1 MDEKALSEFI
11 QNESLDDE
19 VLFLKPEV
27 EIDENLEDS
36 TPEQHHDYDMN
47 LDEPE
52 NGNLNREKL
61 AKDGSLSQSG
71 NENEESW
78 EGETY
83 NDDEQLNEEYM
94 CWKTRSDFEPCCIS
108 VHPRFPEVAHVAIGN
123 CGDSCTV
130 YDFDSNNQDVEN
142 GELLVMGPFE
152 ETVSCCA
159 FSNCGKYLALGCLDG
174 NLLIYSKQS
183 DYRNVNTTGDSSS
196 SNNREKDAYVK
207 HKMIEKMLTSI
218 EWLNFTEDSNLL
230 VASGEGG
237 LLVVYQLREDELQ
250 IVNINHNSSIGQI
263 ITYGTSGSSGG
274 NMSEDGTNRIN
285 EKEYNIVCGCN
296 DSNLV
301 IVTLNGYYK
310 QVSISK
316 INTNTATSGS
326 KAMNVEEGMEES
338 IQENIISLSTHNRLK
353 LCALGTTTG
362 HVSFVNVNKKGI
374 ARHYNNMH
382 SSSVESLIFTGNSS
396 STVNSPTS
404 DSAGSRST
412 AVAPMRSGVNNELA
426 ISIGLDGLIVFYDVL
441 NNCNKINVI
450 NVQYGLTKIVAHPQK
465 NLFVASSVT
474 GKILVF
480 NPQKVLREVKCHTR
494 PILDLQLLN
503 VTGDY
508 YTITV
513 SEDRNIVM

>member
-36 TPEQHHDYDMN
+36 TPEQHHDEDMK
-47 LDEPE
+47 LDVPE
-52 NGNLNREKL
+52 NGNLN
-61 AKDGSLSQSG
+61 KDKSLKDESFSQSHD
-71 NENEESW
+71 ENEESW
-78 EGETY
+78 EDETY
-83 NDDEQLNEEYM
+83 NDDDQLNEEYI
-94 CWKTRSDFEPCCIS
+94 CWKTESEFEPCCIS

-130 YDFDSNNQDVEN
+130 YDFDSSNQDIEN

-183 DYRNVNTTGDSSS
+183 DYRSVNTTGDNSST
-196 SNNREKDAYVK
+196 NNRERDAYVK
-207 HKMIEKMLTSI
+207 HKRIEKMLTSI
-218 EWLNFTEDSNLL
+218 EWVNFSEDSNLL

-237 LLVVYQLREDELQ
+237 LLVVYQLRENELQ
-250 IVNINHNSSIGQI
+250 IVNINHNSNIGQI
-263 ITYGTSGSSGG
+263 ITYSTSGSVSG
-274 NMSEDGTNRIN
+274 NMSENGTNIIN

-296 DSNLV
+296 YSNLV

-310 QVSISK
+310 QMSISK
-316 INTNTATSGS
+316 INVNMTTSGS
-326 KAMNVEEGMEES
+326 KSMNTEEGMDES

-362 HVSFVNVNKKGI
+362 NVSFVNINKKGI
-374 ARHYNNMH
+374 AQHYSNMH
-382 SSSVESLIFTGNSS
+382 SSSVESLIFTSNSIGTLIGGTSGGN
-396 STVNSPTS
+396 
-404 DSAGSRST
+404 GSRIMT
-412 AVAPMRSGVNNELA
+412 VTPTRSGVNNELA

-465 NLFVASSVT
+465 SLFVASSVN
-474 GKILVF
+474 GKILIF

-503 VTGDY
+503 VTEDY